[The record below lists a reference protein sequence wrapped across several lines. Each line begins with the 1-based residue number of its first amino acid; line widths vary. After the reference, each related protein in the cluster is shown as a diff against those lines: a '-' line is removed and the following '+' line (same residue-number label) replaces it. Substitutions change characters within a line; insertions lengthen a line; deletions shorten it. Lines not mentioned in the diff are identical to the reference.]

1 MRDIFEI
8 IDIYHEEKRIE
19 QEQNKEFLGEL
30 LASIHNNG
38 HPYEGKKAMQRKD
51 FIRLSYDEDDQDET
65 PDMEAIQE
73 TMRLANEALNNT
85 MNHEN

>member
-38 HPYEGKKAMQRKD
+38 QPWEGKKATERKD
-51 FIRLSYDEDDQDET
+51 FYRLSYDEIEEKEEPQDMQ
-65 PDMEAIQE
+65 DMMQE
-73 TMRLANEALNNT
+73 ANESLQKH
-85 MNHEN
+85 MNSENK

>member
-1 MRDIFEI
+1 MQL
-8 IDIYHEEKRIE
+8 EEKKSNHERTLE
-19 QEQNKEFLGEL
+19 HLGEL

-38 HPYEGKKAMQRKD
+38 HPYDGKKAMQRKD